1 MSTDAPVDNSGS
13 FGSATHVVECPI
25 CPEIFETPAVIVTAP
40 GVAAALGVPAD
51 ALASMH
57 AHQQAEILE
66 RRLHAHLVKHT
77 PEEWLPVLM
86 ESRRRAIELED
97 ILAGYARREIG
108 LSS

>member
-1 MSTDAPVDNSGS
+1 MTTEVPVDNSGS
-13 FGSATHVVECPI
+13 FGGATHVVECPL
-25 CPEIFETPAVIVTAP
+25 CPEIFETPAVILTAP

-57 AHQQAEILE
+57 AHQQAQILE

-77 PEEWLPVLM
+77 PEEWLPALM
-86 ESRRRAIELED
+86 EARARAAAAED
-97 ILAGYARREIG
+97 AAAVYARRDAG